1 MTRDVYAGPYQ
12 SCRTN
17 GKLPSSLG
25 ADHARTRKKMRKLRL
40 LALGAVLAFTPP
52 AFAADCPPPLSE
64 ALRLVL
70 VTTSSMNTSSA
81 KMQLFTRAA
90 PDMPWRRESEA
101 ERAVIGEAGIAW
113 GHTFVQ
119 YKHEGETEKR
129 EGDRRTPAGFFR
141 LGPSFGF
148 SSSDLPSYVMVKAGE
163 TVCVEDPASPSYNTI
178 TKRSQVGADIRV
190 EYMRRSPLYRRGV
203 FVDYPSDRASQR
215 GSCIFVH
222 IWQSPSKGTAGC
234 VGLPEDRVRLV
245 QEFSGAGSVLAVLPE
260 QALARFAS
268 CLP

>member
-1 MTRDVYAGPYQ
+1 
-12 SCRTN
+12 
-17 GKLPSSLG
+17 
-25 ADHARTRKKMRKLRL
+25 MRMLRL
-40 LALGAVLAFTPP
+40 STLGAVLAFVPH
-52 AFAADCPPPLSE
+52 ALAADCPPPLGD

-70 VTTSSMNTSSA
+70 VTTASMNTSSA

-90 PDMPWRRESEA
+90 PDVPWKQEGGA

-113 GHTFVQ
+113 GYTFVQ
-119 YKHEGETEKR
+119 YKHEGESEKR

-148 SSSDLPSYVMVKAGE
+148 SSSDLPSYITVKANE

-190 EYMRRSPLYRRGV
+190 EFMRRSPLYRRGL

-222 IWQSPSKGTAGC
+222 IWQSPNKGTAGC
-234 VGLPEDRVRLV
+234 VGLPEDRVKLV
-245 QEFSGAGSVLAVLPE
+245 QEFSRAGSVLAVLPE
-260 QALARFAS
+260 QALARFAG